1 MPQSWLTVVKPYIL
15 SRTWATLDHASKGRV
30 AWNVVTSYGDTS
42 AKAMGRSKI
51 TPHDQRYE
59 EAHEYMDLVYSLWEG
74 SWEHGCQTW
83 DPEIGAYD
91 PKKIHKITF
100 KGKYHST
107 SAQASTHPSPQRT
120 PVLFQ
125 AGSSK
130 AGKEFGAKHAEALFI
145 GGRTPQGVAPFVKE
159 MREMAA
165 SYGRDPKELKF
176 FPMITPILGRTL
188 EEAQAKRAMLEPY
201 ADFRGG
207 LVKVSSFLGIDLS
220 QFPLDEPF
228 DLGDGE
234 GAAVETMYQALK
246 AITAGKKVTP
256 RQLGQDFAFCGFG
269 DMPTGTPEMVADRI
283 AAWANEGDIDG
294 FNLACKCSPPDLG

>member
-1 MPQSWLTVVKPYIL
+1 
-15 SRTWATLDHASKGRV
+15 
-30 AWNVVTSYGDTS
+30 
-42 AKAMGRSKI
+42 
-51 TPHDQRYE
+51 
-59 EAHEYMDLVYSLWEG
+59 
-74 SWEHGCQTW
+74 
-83 DPEIGAYD
+83 
-91 PKKIHKITF
+91 
-100 KGKYHST
+100 
-107 SAQASTHPSPQRT
+107 
-120 PVLFQ
+120 
-125 AGSSK
+125 
-130 AGKEFGAKHAEALFI
+130 
-145 GGRTPQGVAPFVKE
+145 
-159 MREMAA
+159 MAA